1 MGLSMVGATDVLQ
14 QLDGYDT
21 IIDARSEAE
30 FALDHLPGAVNWPTL
45 DDQQRHAIGTIYK
58 QVDAF
63 EAKKRGAALAAAN
76 IARHIETHV
85 LNRPRTWKPLV
96 YCWRGGKR
104 SGSLA
109 LVLDQIGFRVAV
121 LDGGYKAF
129 RAAMLADIARLAG
142 GLEFRVVCGTTG
154 SGKTRFLHALAKRG
168 AQTVDLEALACHR
181 SSVLGAIPGQAQPSQ
196 KGFDTQVWNALRRLN
211 QTSPVFVESESR
223 KVGNVVVPTSL
234 MEVMRASQCINL
246 VLDDQERA
254 GLLMEDYDYFVR
266 DQAAFCARLAVLTD
280 IRGKAVVEGWIA
292 AVQQGRIREV
302 VLELL
307 TMHYDPVYL
316 QSMRRN
322 FCHYSAARVLH
333 APDRTE
339 AAMAALA
346 GLLVNGQTAAGA

>member
-1 MGLSMVGATDVLQ
+1 MGVSMVAAADVLQ
-14 QLDGYDT
+14 QLDAYDT
-21 IIDARSEAE
+21 VIDARSEAE

-45 DDQQRHAIGTIYK
+45 DNQQRHDIGTLYK

-85 LNRPRTWKPLV
+85 LTRPRGWKPLV

-104 SGSLA
+104 SGALA
-109 LVLDQIGFRVAV
+109 LVLDQIGFRVALV
-121 LDGGYKAF
+121 EGGYKAF
-129 RAAMLADIARLAG
+129 RAAMVTDIARLAG
-142 GLEFRVVCGTTG
+142 DLEFRVVCGTTG
-154 SGKTRFLHALAKRG
+154 SGKTRLLHALAKRG
-168 AQTVDLEALACHR
+168 AQTLDLEALACHR

-196 KGFDTQVWNALRRLN
+196 KAFDTQVWNALRRLRK
-211 QTSPVFVESESR
+211 SGPVFVESESR
-223 KVGNVVVPTSL
+223 KVGNVVVPASL
-234 MEVMRASQCINL
+234 MEVMRASPCINL

-280 IRGKAVVEGWIA
+280 IRGKSVVEGWIA

-322 FCHYSAARVLH
+322 FRHYAAAQVLH
-333 APDRTE
+333 APDRTQT
-339 AAMAALA
+339 AMEGLA
-346 GLLVNGQTAAGA
+346 GLLLNAQAAAEA